1 MKRDKDDQVRNYVS
15 ALKALEERGVIK
27 SVGSDK
33 KGVQHFLIFGFAYP
47 RGDDA
52 EAAEKETI
60 IKSMKTVFLYIVE
73 T

>member
-1 MKRDKDDQVRNYVS
+1 MRSYVT
-15 ALKALEERGVIK
+15 ALRALEERGIVK

-47 RGDDA
+47 RGDDIDP
-52 EAAEKETI
+52 AEKEAI
-60 IKSMKTVFLYIVE
+60 IKDMKTVFLYIID